1 MATNLREPL
10 SAASSEISVPEFI
23 GTWYV
28 IDVDSRDGEPVF
40 LLEHE
45 EFGDETA
52 HIIVDEHANLIY
64 DDIWN
69 GFDDMYER
77 DEIARQIL
85 ENDRLLKERESAA
98 NRERLSNEID
108 SVINGT
114 IGRYDS
120 IMLCEHTPDFLL
132 ELGLEDHPILFS
144 QRHTR
149 DCLHPKGTNPH
160 WHGLTKEFLLNIP
173 DYIGEPAMVLDSL
186 SDVYSIVVLTG
197 EVDSD
202 NVPVLA
208 SIRINGDGLYEA
220 QKLDSNYMTSI
231 YGKNNFESILETY
244 ILTDS
249 VLFVNKEK
257 TQNLES
263 FAKLQLL
270 GKFSKDF
277 EFNKIIHKSNNIVNE
292 TDEIVLTDKVEEN
305 TFSYSA
311 SENSRD
317 ISVKEWY
324 LNTFPDDELGYEL
337 KDGFSFQDVEDVLN
351 QMSPQANALYNLM
364 GVRDSTI
371 RERVFQNLAD
381 LTNVDYDDVYNKWLI
396 HERKINT
403 SQRSRMAQQQ
413 EQEAFEHILL
423 NNFFGIAQEP
433 SQKYSTTEKESFR
446 DKVAKEFVKSLQE
459 EPRDWV
465 KAWASND
472 TGKPFNMAS
481 GRVYNGVN
489 AFWLK
494 FIERAKGWQDPRWL
508 TFNQVRKL
516 NEKRLPEDQIK
527 IPKGTKMTPV
537 EYFYMFDRLTKKT
550 IPWEKYNALSP
561 EEKGERI
568 DISTGQTVTDNGLY
582 GSSIRERYVL
592 QEKDHYVFNASQLTN
607 IPEYKFDKVE
617 NDISPSEVV
626 ERVSEGMG
634 VKIEEKEQDKAA
646 YSPLRDIIILPLR
659 SQFYTDYDY
668 QSTALHELGH
678 ATGHESRLNR
688 DIHNSFGTPEYA
700 YEELI
705 AELTSC
711 FMGEWVEAPMSDS
724 DLGNHIGYVQ
734 GWIEKI
740 NNDKNYLF
748 RAIKEAEKAS
758 DFMVEKG
765 KLLELKE
772 KKSKE
777 KPSSKKDGKVK
788 LDAVN
793 SIAEKQTPYRGKR

>member
-1 MATNLREPL
+1 MATNTLT
-10 SAASSEISVPEFI
+10 AASYGITVPEFI

-28 IDVDSRDGEPVF
+28 IGVDSRDGEPVF

-45 EFGDETA
+45 EYGDETA

-77 DEIARQIL
+77 DEIIRQIL
-85 ENDRLLKERESAA
+85 ENDRLLKEREFTA
-98 NRERLSNEID
+98 NRERLSNEIEAVLNNELD
-108 SVINGT
+108 IWESVMI
-114 IGRYDS
+114 S
-120 IMLCEHTPDFLL
+120 PHTPAILQ
-132 ELGLEDHPILFS
+132 EIGLTDYPILMS
-144 QRHTR
+144 QRHVR
-149 DCLHPKGTNPH
+149 NCLHEKGKSSR
-160 WHGLTKEFLLNIP
+160 WHGLSKEYLSNIAE
-173 DYIGEPAMVLDSL
+173 YLSNPAIIYDSL
-186 SDVYSIVVLTG
+186 TGDESVVVVTDQ
-197 EVDSD
+197 VDSD
-202 NVPVLA
+202 KLPIIVSIKTNGSGQYEFNVISTNYLTSTYGHEHLENIIDRAIQGDDVL
-208 SIRINGDGLYEA
+208 Y
-220 QKLDSNYMTSI
+220 
-231 YGKNNFESILETY
+231 
-244 ILTDS
+244 
-249 VLFVNKEK
+249 VNKEK
-257 TQNLES
+257 TQALEAFS
-263 FAKLQLL
+263 SLQLL
-270 GKFSKDF
+270 GRFSNSI
-277 EFNKIIHKSNNIVNE
+277 EFNQIIHKSNNIVNE
-292 TDEIVLTDKVEEN
+292 TEELVLTDKVEEN
-305 TFSYSA
+305 TFYYSA
-311 SENSRD
+311 SENSLD

-324 LNTFPDDELGYEL
+324 LTTFPDDDLGYEL
-337 KDGFSFQDVEDVLN
+337 KDGFSFKDVEDVLN

-527 IPKGTKMTPV
+527 ILKGTKMTPV

-568 DISTGQTVTDNGLY
+568 DISTGQTVTDNGLF
-582 GSSIRERYVL
+582 GSSIRERYIL

-626 ERVSEGMG
+626 ERVSDGMG

-646 YSPLRDIIILPLR
+646 YSPSRDVIILPLR

-711 FMGEWVEAPMSDS
+711 FMGEWVEAPMSDA

-772 KKSKE
+772 EKAKE
-777 KPSSKKDGKVK
+777 KPSSKEEGKVK
-788 LDAVN
+788 MDAVK
-793 SIAEKQTPYRGKR
+793 SIAEEQTPYRGKR